1 MPTKTLDSIIPVT
14 IESDMYFNECR
25 TLQTLSVGLVTI
37 AKTLQR
43 PEVTWQQQTGGKLTF
58 LSYGLDI
65 DGTKGNL
72 DLIACFFHW
81 FGVSVCNFARL
92 IGFIHGLVESHF
104 TRADLSNPAKFSD
117 IRNSVESYVNSVS
130 ELSDVL
136 AWRNKVGAHFAITAP
151 RKDDSISTLDASVIF
166 PVSFSNGRYRVGDLS
181 LTRKNATGV
190 HTSSIPSWSV
200 TEVFEQL
207 TPRYWPQSQ

>member
-1 MPTKTLDSIIPVT
+1 MPTKTLDAIVPVI
-14 IESDMYFNECR
+14 IESDVYFNECR
-25 TLQTLSVGLVTI
+25 TLRTLSVGLVTI

-43 PEVTWQQQTGGKLTF
+43 PEVTWQQQAGGKLTF

-92 IGFIHGLVESHF
+92 IGFVSGLVESHF
-104 TRADLSNPAKFSD
+104 TRADLSNPAKFPD
-117 IRNSVESYVNSVS
+117 IRKSVDSYVNSVS
-130 ELSDVL
+130 ELSNVL
-136 AWRNKVGAHFAITAP
+136 MWRNKVGAHFAIAAP
-151 RKDDSISTLDASVIF
+151 KKGDNISTLDASVIF

-181 LTRKNATGV
+181 HTRKNVAGV